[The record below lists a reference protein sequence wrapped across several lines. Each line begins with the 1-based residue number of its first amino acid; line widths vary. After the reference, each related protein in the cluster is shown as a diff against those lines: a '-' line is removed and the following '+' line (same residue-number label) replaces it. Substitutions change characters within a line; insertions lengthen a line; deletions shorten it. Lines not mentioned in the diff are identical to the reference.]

1 MRLRVA
7 LLGVLLTLAVGC
19 EKPIPQ
25 NPHIFLNPESINFGQ
40 VYIGTVPQ
48 SSLAIT
54 NEGIAELSISAVEK
68 SGDAA
73 FTVEGP
79 QENTLKGRGTTYL
92 RILFRPQAART
103 HTGTLTIRSNAENG
117 AQQVVEITGVGVTPP

>member
-7 LLGVLLTLAVGC
+7 LLGVLLTLVVGC

-25 NPHIFLNPESINFGQ
+25 NPNIFLDPKSIDFGE

-54 NEGIAELSISAVEK
+54 NEGITNLSLSSVEK
-68 SGDAA
+68 TGDAA
-73 FTVEGP
+73 FTMDGP
-79 QENTLKGRGTTYL
+79 QDTTVKGRGTTYV
-92 RILFRPQAART
+92 RILFRPQQARIYN
-103 HTGTLTIRSNAENG
+103 GTLTINSNAENG
-117 AQQVVEITGVGVTPP
+117 AQQVIQITGVGVTPP